1 MTLGAFCLQGSKLFS
16 ASFWKSKGM
25 FSTSGFPA
33 VVGSGPLVPGHS
45 QIGHPTGL
53 LDLVHGLSHGGD
65 RRQGSQR
72 QVVQPLLCC
81 TGRQE
86 KPSLIRHGLL
96 SQGTHLQMGQLS
108 GCFTTLH
115 VYPKSQFGIGGQE
128 SVALSVPSSCAITK
142 HAEARTRQQTTR
154 AARTGC
160 MSNGERTQSAR
171 EGHPSGTRRRVKNR
185 PEDEKR
191 APPFLL

>member
-96 SQGTHLQMGQLS
+96 SQGTACRFARVFWTKKSGPRFLYFASSYDGLRAKAMGRLPQVQS
-108 GCFTTLH
+108 RSTLN
-115 VYPKSQFGIGGQE
+115 YDMIS
-128 SVALSVPSSCAITK
+128 
-142 HAEARTRQQTTR
+142 
-154 AARTGC
+154 
-160 MSNGERTQSAR
+160 
-171 EGHPSGTRRRVKNR
+171 
-185 PEDEKR
+185 DD
-191 APPFLL
+191 